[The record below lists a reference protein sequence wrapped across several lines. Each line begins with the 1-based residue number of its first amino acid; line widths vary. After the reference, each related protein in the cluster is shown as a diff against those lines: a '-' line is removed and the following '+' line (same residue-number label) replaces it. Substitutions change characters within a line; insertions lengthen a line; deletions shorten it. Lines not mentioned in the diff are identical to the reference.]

1 MKTDMKAMRPD
12 EFAKYVIE
20 HKIILELGAMELVL
34 TAMAKNTEFYR
45 AIGLS
50 AELSATITDLYS
62 ARKGIEEIM
71 RKLAVEEGRT
81 SLKAIKKAKK
91 EEEK

>member
-1 MKTDMKAMRPD
+1 MKAMRPD

-20 HKIILELGAMELVL
+20 RKIVEELGAMELVL
-34 TAMAKNTEFYR
+34 TAMRDNTEYYR

-50 AELSATITDLYS
+50 AELGMALTGLYS

-71 RKLAVEEGRT
+71 RKLALEEANNEIYT
-81 SLKAIKKAKK
+81 A
-91 EEEK
+91 

>member
-1 MKTDMKAMRPD
+1 MRTDMKAKRPD

-20 HKIILELGAMELVL
+20 HHIVLELGAMEMVL
-34 TAMAKNTEFYR
+34 TAMRDNTEFYR

-50 AELSATITDLYS
+50 AELGLAITGLYQ

-71 RKLAVEEGRT
+71 RKLA
-81 SLKAIKKAKK
+81 L
-91 EEEK
+91 EEEQCEK

>member
-1 MKTDMKAMRPD
+1 MKTDMKAMRPY

-20 HKIILELGAMELVL
+20 HKIVGELGAMELVL
-34 TAMAKNTEFYR
+34 TAMMDNTEYYR

-50 AELSATITDLYS
+50 ADLMATINDLYS

-71 RKLAVEEGRT
+71 RILA
-81 SLKAIKKAKK
+81 L
-91 EEEK
+91 EEE

>member
-20 HKIILELGAMELVL
+20 HKIVRELGAMELVI
-34 TAMAKNTEFYR
+34 TAMRDNTEYYR
-45 AIGLS
+45 VIGLS
-50 AELSATITDLYS
+50 SELGWASTGLYL

-71 RKLAVEEGRT
+71 RKLA
-81 SLKAIKKAKK
+81 L
-91 EEEK
+91 EEEKL